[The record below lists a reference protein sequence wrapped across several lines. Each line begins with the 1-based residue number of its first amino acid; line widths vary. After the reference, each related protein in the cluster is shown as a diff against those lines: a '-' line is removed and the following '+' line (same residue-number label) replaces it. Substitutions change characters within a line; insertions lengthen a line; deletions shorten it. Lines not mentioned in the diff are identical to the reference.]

1 MEVRDSSDS
10 DLSGRGDPRALN
22 RNGELPCGR
31 ILGMVPTLRSA
42 LGRAGGTNGGST
54 RFEKGVSKPYILRFK
69 WLMNLN
75 CHTAGLPSLLGWE
88 GPCFQLCLSYSR
100 RWVENSEGDGI
111 KPGRSFR
118 LH

>member
-1 MEVRDSSDS
+1 MEVRDSSES
-10 DLSGRGDPRALN
+10 NLSGRGDSRAPN
-22 RNGELPCGR
+22 RNSELPGGR
-31 ILGMVPTLRSA
+31 ILGLVPTLQSA
-42 LGRAGGTNGGST
+42 LGRVGGTDGGST

-75 CHTAGLPSLLGWE
+75 CHTAGLPSLLGGE
-88 GPCFQLCLSYSR
+88 GPCFQLCLSYNR
-100 RWVENSEGDGI
+100 RWVENSEGAGI